1 MAQHYSLYFIYQ
13 AQVSLLIVLLMVTQL
28 KIQLPLFVV
37 MVINPFGV
45 KYGMASPFSVFGCSH
60 SISESNI

>member
-1 MAQHYSLYFIYQ
+1 MAQHYLLYFIYQ
-13 AQVSLLIVLLMVTQL
+13 VQVNMLIVLLMGSQL
-28 KIQLPLFVV
+28 KIQQPLFVV

-60 SISESNI
+60 SISASNI

>member
-13 AQVSLLIVLLMVTQL
+13 VQVNLLIVLLMGTQS
-28 KIQLPLFVV
+28 KIQQPLFVV

-60 SISESNI
+60 SISASNI

>member
-1 MAQHYSLYFIYQ
+1 MAQHYSLYFICQ
-13 AQVSLLIVLLMVTQL
+13 AQVNLLIVQRMGTQL
-28 KIQLPLFVV
+28 KIQQPLFVV

-60 SISESNI
+60 SISASNI